1 MTAIAGVVGNT
12 GALRR
17 ETICRQMLGELKI
30 FGGDEQSIQSFGQA
44 AFARALCRVVP
55 EDRLDRQPE
64 VLAERY
70 LIVSDSRIDNR
81 EEVAE
86 WLGLSASRAASLSD
100 AGMFAIAWERFGVAA
115 FDRVL
120 GDIAIA
126 AWESENRKL
135 ILARSPMSLKPLF
148 YFIGPGHV
156 AFASM
161 PHALFCAP
169 SLHKKL
175 DFAEAAAAIAGF
187 PSTGH
192 STMFEAVRMVRHGSA
207 VEFADGIECTRRIW
221 EPPEPRAGSSLL
233 ANAEALRVE
242 LDRSVNA
249 QLRRVDGP
257 AACQLSSGRDS
268 TAVAAAAA
276 ELLARRG
283 EDLIA
288 LTGAPSL
295 GEVQAPPSRLADESE
310 LAAEMAV
317 LHPNILQSVCRSRP
331 RPIARELRSATS
343 VHWRP
348 ISHLTAHHWTSEID
362 EQAKTRGARILLI
375 GSAGNFSLS
384 PSGPQHLVDAL
395 KEGGAPTWLRH
406 AIPLGGG
413 SLSKWRSILS
423 LSFGPLLPEASFK
436 TLLRATGRA
445 SRDAFDLPIL
455 RQPYRQDGEA
465 LLREIYNDA
474 RPPASRR
481 AFHRQLL
488 LQREPADQMSLAL
501 SGLDVR
507 DPTSDRRLVETGLSI
522 PAEQFLSPVGA
533 PSPVYE
539 AAFGSRIP
547 RRILDNRKRGLQGA
561 DWSRLFRPKELGEM
575 FAKLAFNPLVRELID
590 LAYVERV
597 LSLWPSNV
605 RTSPSTMGSQHEQ
618 VLNALAVA
626 DFVDLH
632 FPANRT

>member
-1 MTAIAGVVGNT
+1 MTAIAGVVGSADAP
-12 GALRR
+12 GRQR
-17 ETICRQMLGELKI
+17 MCRQMLRELQV
-30 FGGDEQSIQSFGQA
+30 FGRDEQSIQSFGQA
-44 AFARALCRVVP
+44 AFGRALCRVVT
-55 EDRLDRQPE
+55 EDRFDKQPE
-64 VLAERY
+64 ILSGRY

-81 EEVAE
+81 EEVAD
-86 WLGLSASRAASLSD
+86 WLGFPASRAAILSD
-100 AGMFAIAWERFGVAA
+100 AGMFAVAWERFGVSA

-126 AWESENRKL
+126 AWDSERRRL
-135 ILARSPMSLKPLF
+135 TLARSPMSLKPLF
-148 YFIGPGHV
+148 YSIGPRDA

-161 PHALFCAP
+161 PHALL
-169 SLHKKL
+169 SLSWLHKKL

-187 PSTGH
+187 PSTERA
-192 STMFEAVRMVRHGSA
+192 TMFEGVRMVRHGSV
-207 VEFADGIECTRRIW
+207 VELADGAERVRRVW

-233 ANAEALRVE
+233 ANAEALRAE
-242 LDRSVNA
+242 LDRAVKA
-249 QLRRVDGP
+249 QLRRVEGP

-276 ELLARRG
+276 ELLAETG
-283 EDLIA
+283 ESLIA

-295 GEVQAPPSRLADESE
+295 GETPTPVDRLSDESE
-310 LAAEMAV
+310 LAAEMAF

-331 RPIARELRSATS
+331 RPIAPELRSATS

-362 EQAKTRGARILLI
+362 DQAKMRGARILLI
-375 GSAGNFSLS
+375 GSAGNLSLS
-384 PSGPQHLVDAL
+384 PSGPQFLVDAL
-395 KEGGAPTWLRH
+395 KEGGARTWLRH
-406 AIPLGGG
+406 AISLGGG
-413 SLSKWRSILS
+413 SLLKWRSILS
-423 LSFGPLLPEASFK
+423 LSFAPSLPEASFK
-436 TLLRATGRA
+436 MLLKATGR
-445 SRDAFDLPIL
+445 SGRDMFDLPLL
-455 RQPYRQDGEA
+455 RQPYRRVGEA
-465 LLREIYNDA
+465 RLREIYNDA

-533 PSPVYE
+533 PSPLYE
-539 AAFGSRIP
+539 AAFGTRIP
-547 RRILDNRKRGLQGA
+547 RRILNNRRRGLQGA
-561 DWSRLFRPKELGEM
+561 DWFRLFQPEEIGVIFE
-575 FAKLAFNPLVRELID
+575 KLASNHLVEELID
-590 LAYVERV
+590 LSYVKRV
-597 LSLWPSNV
+597 LSLWPKDV
-605 RTSPSTMGSQHEQ
+605 ETAPSTIGSHQEQ

-632 FPANRT
+632 FPANRA